1 MDTTLAVE
9 VLVTMFV
16 IMDPVGNVPI
26 FLAVTRR
33 LDQRARNRAALL
45 AVLTAALVIVVFALV
60 GRQVLAYLSVSVPA
74 LQGAGGVLLL
84 LVALDLLPSE
94 VQAAITD
101 AATRFD
107 VPESEVAVA
116 GALKVVWSDGSL
128 GCPEDG
134 MMYTQALI
142 DGYRLTLEVKG
153 QRIEY
158 HGADGQPPSL
168 CED

>member
-1 MDTTLAVE
+1 VTVGVRRL
-9 VLVTMFV
+9 LVTL
-16 IMDPVGNVPI
+16 GCT
-26 FLAVTRR
+26 L
-33 LDQRARNRAALL
+33 
-45 AVLTAALVIVVFALV
+45 
-60 GRQVLAYLSVSVPA
+60 VLAACAADDPSGTASDPSPGPTPPP
-74 LQGAGGVLLL
+74 GAAEAT

-94 VQAAITD
+94 AQAAITD

-116 GALKVVWSDGSL
+116 GALRVVWSDGSL